1 MDSIQIPN
9 NLLDLDAG
17 CIRTHSVYAIWSKIF
32 SLIKIFHSFLVYL

>member
-17 CIRTHSVYAIWSKIF
+17 CIRTHSVYAI
-32 SLIKIFHSFLVYL
+32 